1 MARETRLFLSESRN
15 VLLDT
20 DSKTLFVSSIF
31 DWYERDFTNW
41 LKRERP
47 DSEAS
52 LLSYV
57 TQHLPKDK
65 KEAVR
70 YCIGCRLE
78 VLPYDWSLND
88 RRLQP

>member
-1 MARETRLFLSESRN
+1 M
-15 VLLDT
+15 D
-20 DSKTLFVSSIF
+20 TLFVSSIS

-47 DSEAS
+47 DTEAS

-65 KEAVR
+65 GEAVR
-70 YCIGCRLE
+70 DCIGCR
-78 VLPYDWSLND
+78 VAFLPYDWSLND
-88 RRLQP
+88 LRSQP